1 MLSTGKPGRALFKPC
16 LCASLVLA
24 QLSFVAPARA
34 ADTLAASADANA
46 EKQKASDA
54 APAKP
59 AAPSLSLAPDAPQMG
74 GLVLAPT
81 KSANEPVVSD
91 EPKFSATGYF
101 RAPLRFSWGKPTTPD
116 PNGSTAT
123 QLRSPPLVPDANYV
137 DWRYTNSQVGP
148 WTELNFHYGNARV
161 KGTVQLASYNLTDSG
176 YRKLESNLG
185 INQAFVT
192 INFPELFDSRSRLTL
207 IAGGFTNR
215 YGAAGRYDAGKY
227 ETYLFGRTHV
237 VGETLRFEYDLPSV
251 TLMLEHGFGGK
262 LEPIPFF
269 GASTGP
275 RDNLSW
281 NPYPGEVPQ
290 EAAFVHH
297 AHLGGVIGGKL
308 LLGAHY
314 INVFANDNERAGAFL
329 GRAFGGRPSS
339 EASPYIK
346 IFGGDVKLLGGPL
359 GDGYIGYSRLN
370 ARNADYLGD
379 AVEVL
384 HSFNGLQLH
393 DNYFGNPG
401 TVERATGSIDSVL
414 FQYVFSF
421 AQALYAPQPF
431 WGQGPDLVASIYGMY
446 NNVSGATNPEANHA
460 RLKFGADLTYVPLS
474 WLGVGARYDNVQ
486 PNLDD
491 AEQSFSVISPRI
503 VLRSNF
509 VSHEQV
515 LLQYSHYTYG
525 DKARTTQYPFNNQ
538 VGAARLGADADAF
551 QIAGII
557 WF

>member
-1 MLSTGKPGRALFKPC
+1 MAPSKLPRWCALSLLLTATFAPSRSALAADP
-16 LCASLVLA
+16 
-24 QLSFVAPARA
+24 APA
-34 ADTLAASADANA
+34 DTPKDAEN
-46 EKQKASDA
+46 A
-54 APAKP
+54 APKA
-59 AAPSLSLAPDAPQMG
+59 AAPSLSLPPDVPQMG

-81 KSANEPVVSD
+81 PSASEQAASD

-101 RAPLRFSWGKPTTPD
+101 RAPLRFSWGKPTTTD
-116 PNGSTAT
+116 PNGSSAT
-123 QLRSPPLVPDANYV
+123 QLRTPPLVPDANYV
-137 DWRYTNSQVGP
+137 DWRYTNNQVGP

-161 KGTVQLASYNLTDSG
+161 KGTVQLASYNLTDPG

-192 INFPELFDSRSRLTL
+192 INFPEIFDAHSRLTL

-237 VGETLRFEYDLPSV
+237 LGETLRFEYDLAGV
-251 TLMLEHGFGGK
+251 TLVAEQGFGAK

-269 GASTGP
+269 GASMGP

-290 EAAFVHH
+290 ESSFVHH
-297 AHLGGVIGGKL
+297 EHLGAVIAGKL

-314 INVFANDNERAGAFL
+314 IDVFANDNERAGAYV
-329 GRAFGGRPSS
+329 GRAFGGRPST

-346 IFGGDVKLLGGPL
+346 IYGADAKLLGGPL
-359 GDGYIGYSRLN
+359 GDGYIGYSHLS

-393 DNYFGNPG
+393 DNYFGTPG
-401 TVERATGSIDSVL
+401 VVERSTGAIDSLL

-431 WGQGPDLVASIYGMY
+431 WGQGPDLVASVYGMY
-446 NNVSGATNPEANHA
+446 NSVSGATNPAANHA
-460 RLKFGADLTYVPLS
+460 RLKAGADLTYVPLS
-474 WLGVGARYDNVQ
+474 WLGIGARYDSVR

-491 AEQSFSVISPRI
+491 AEQSFSVVSPRI

-515 LLQYSHYTYG
+515 LLSYSHYFYG
-525 DKARTTQYPFNNQ
+525 EKARTTQYPFNNQ
-538 VGAARLGADADAF
+538 TGAAHLGADADAF